1 MADEIGR
8 AVAHVN
14 GAPAGGPKAIA
25 QVVVTLLDTGAVN
38 LTHTCPNEIMTRGL
52 LDKARSILDLQALN
66 AIREAE
72 SRIVTPPNGL
82 RL

>member
-8 AVAHVN
+8 AVQHAN
-14 GAPAGGPKAIA
+14 GAPVGGPKAIM
-25 QVVVTLLDTGAVN
+25 QVVITLLDTGACN

-52 LDKARSILDLQALN
+52 LDKARSILDLQTLN

-72 SRIVTPPNGL
+72 SRIVTPPDGL
-82 RL
+82 RI

>member
-14 GAPAGGPKAIA
+14 GAPAGGPKIMM
-25 QVVVTLLDTGAVN
+25 QIVVSLLDTGACN
-38 LTHTCPNEIMTRGL
+38 FTHTCPNEIMARGL

-72 SRIVTPPNGL
+72 ARIVTPPNGL